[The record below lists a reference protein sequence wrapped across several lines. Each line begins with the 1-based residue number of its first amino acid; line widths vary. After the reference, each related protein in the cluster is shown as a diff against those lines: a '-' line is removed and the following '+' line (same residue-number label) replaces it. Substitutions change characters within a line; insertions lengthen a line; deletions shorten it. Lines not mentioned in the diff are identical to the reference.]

1 MNRKLIAI
9 DLDGTLLRP
18 DYSIGPLTL
27 SVLRTLAQEG
37 HMIMLSSGRPART
50 LLRFAE
56 ELGCAGPLSAY
67 NGAYV
72 FHASGPACFPT
83 FDPSYSSKDIQEIF
97 LPIQD
102 KLLFFM
108 GEDGNRM
115 IQNKRFD
122 FLADYFPLESIHT
135 EFTHDLYALPKNLKI
150 FVFATDDETASGV
163 HRLVKEQYPHLHYH
177 RWKKAPLCE
186 LVLDSITKGTA
197 LKKVAEYYGFEKDDI
212 IAFGDSGNDIPM
224 LSLAGKPF
232 AMKGCKSSKLA
243 SLFPATEKGNA
254 EEGVAFELTKLF

>member
-27 SVLRTLAQEG
+27 SVLRNLAKDG

-50 LLRFAE
+50 LVHFSEL
-56 ELGCAGPLSAY
+56 LGCPGPLSAY

-72 FHASGPACFPT
+72 FHASGPACFPP
-83 FDPSYSSKDIQEIF
+83 FDPTYASADIQKIF

-108 GEDGNRM
+108 GEDGKRL
-115 IQNKRFD
+115 IQNRRFD
-122 FLADYFPLESIHT
+122 FLADYFPLENIAT
-135 EFTHDLYALPKNLKI
+135 ELTDDLSKLPEQLKI
-150 FVFATDDETASGV
+150 FVFATDDETASSV
-163 HRLVKEQYPHLHYH
+163 HALVKESYPHLHYH

-197 LKKVAEYYGFEKDDI
+197 LERVAAYYGFAKEDI

-224 LSLAGKPF
+224 LSLAGHPF
-232 AMKGCKSSKLA
+232 AMKGCKSAKLA

-254 EEGVAFELTKLF
+254 DEGVAYELLKLF